1 MKITLNNISP
11 YRMETAGHT
20 RADARVSV
28 GTKGNGNYDALTIQ
42 SSSRQI
48 QEKTFSEALS
58 KQVVSQAG
66 RGASAEKVEAVKRQV
81 EEGSYQID
89 PYLIASRMLLAGEA
103 YAHG

>member
-20 RADARVSV
+20 RSDARVSA

-58 KQVVSQAG
+58 RRVVSQAG
-66 RGASAEKVEAVKRQV
+66 KGASAEKVEAVKRQV

-89 PYLIASRMLLAGEA
+89 PYLIASRMLLTGEA